1 MSLSLSRGPQI
12 DTDLCVKL
20 SGGNR
25 FNLVIMAAA
34 RAKEIARKHREDERM
49 GNPNSPVSALLDFQE
64 GRCGPEY
71 IRKVR

>member
-1 MSLSLSRGPQI
+1 
-12 DTDLCVKL
+12 
-20 SGGNR
+20 
-25 FNLVIMAAA
+25 MAAA